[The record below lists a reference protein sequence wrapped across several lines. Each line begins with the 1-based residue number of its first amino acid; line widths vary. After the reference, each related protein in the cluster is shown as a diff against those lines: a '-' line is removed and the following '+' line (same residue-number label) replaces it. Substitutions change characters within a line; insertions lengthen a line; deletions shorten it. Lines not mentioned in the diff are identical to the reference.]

1 MDLTFTQEEEAFRT
15 QVRTF
20 LRDQLPERIS
30 SKVHG
35 GRPLTRDDMAEWHAI
50 LNKQGWLAAHWP
62 EEYGGTGWTTVERF
76 IFENESA
83 LAGGP
88 RLVPFGLSM
97 LAPVLIKY
105 GSEAQKRYWLPRILD
120 GSDWWCQGYSEPG
133 AGSDLAAVKTQAVR
147 DGDHYVVNG
156 QKTWTTLGQYANM
169 IFCLVRTSNEG
180 RRQEGIS
187 FLLIDM
193 NTPGV
198 EVRPII
204 TLDGAHEVN
213 EVFFSDVRVPVENL
227 VGEENRGWTYAKY
240 LLTYERTNIAGVGQS
255 TAALNRLKAVA
266 ARQRKNGRTL
276 DRDPAF
282 AARVARVEIELE
294 NMRTTNLRVIAAAAG
309 GGAPGAESSMLKI
322 RGTQIR
328 QEISALNRRA
338 MGPYAQAFVAEAELE
353 SAAPVERAVAELAL
367 ADGGDDV
374 PSRGLEAGINADAT
388 GTAAAATSER
398 IGPEGAESAAAQYFN
413 NRKLSIFGGSN
424 EIQKNIISKM
434 ILGL

>member
-1 MDLTFTQEEEAFRT
+1 MDLEFTPEEIAFRDE
-15 QVRTF
+15 VRAF
-20 LRDQLPERIS
+20 LDARLPRRLAD
-30 SKVHG
+30 KVG
-35 GRPLTRDDMAEWHAI
+35 EGKLLTRDDMAEWHAI
-50 LNKQGWLAAHWP
+50 LNAQGWLATHWP
-62 EEYGGTGWTTVERF
+62 EEYGGTGWTAAQKY
-76 IFENESA
+76 IFDNECA
-83 LAGGP
+83 LANAP
-88 RLVPFGLSM
+88 RIVPFGLSM
-97 LAPVLIKY
+97 LGPVLIKY
-105 GSEAQKRYWLPRILD
+105 GTEAQRRYWLPRILD

-133 AGSDLAAVKTQAVR
+133 AGSDLASLKTTAVR
-147 DGDHYVVNG
+147 DGDSYVVNG

-169 IFCLVRTSNEG
+169 IFCLVRTSQEG

-193 NTPGV
+193 NSPGI

-204 TLDGAHEVN
+204 TLDGEHEVN

-227 VGEENRGWTYAKY
+227 VGEENRGWTCAKY

-255 TAALNRLKAVA
+255 TAALQRLKAVA
-266 ARQRKNGRTL
+266 ARQKRHGRPLTE
-276 DRDPAF
+276 DPDF
-282 AARVARVEIELE
+282 AARLARVEIELA
-294 NMRTTNLRVIAAAAG
+294 NMRTTNLRVVAAVAG

-338 MGPYAQAFVAEAELE
+338 MGPYARPFVPEALHDGYD
-353 SAAPVERAVAELAL
+353 AP
-367 ADGGDDV
+367 
-374 PSRGLEAGINADAT
+374 P
-388 GTAAAATSER
+388 
-398 IGPEGAESAAAQYFN
+398 IGPDGANSAAAQYFN